1 MIHTKYESLTD
12 EQLADL
18 FHSSNWNNNMT
29 PDDRLAACQEV
40 VNRDA
45 LSQGMVPCE
54 VVATDM
60 RGNDFGVYTN
70 GTIEV
75 NSHILSSGQIMDE
88 DGNMTAFPGSNAE
101 TLNTL
106 YHENRH
112 AYDAQ
117 LSEAI
122 EDKMAGNAYNHT
134 IIEDAE
140 ARGLDIDQIRASD
153 SIYVQST
160 DGYDLYRVQN
170 SEREAFKAGEEGCAK
185 MFEGSQSR
193 LGADAEYQAYTDRL
207 AAEDGY
213 NEAMANLK
221 EVYKDDHF
229 DKTLD
234 EQAKNLYFSDHKKDS
249 EFEHGTPES
258 RSAAKNIVENTR
270 GAIYVGMNNSLGYTN
285 EHYEA
290 NGNAAN
296 ANAVNANAVN
306 ANAANTGV
314 ANAAGA
320 VPGGGG
326 AKAASGAAAGSQAAG
341 DENAAAPSA
350 NGGLQAGY
358 RADDDDGA
366 VGGKGGGAHGA
377 LGGALGDD
385 ASVSSAEP
393 GGGSVSSDGDEGG
406 NSGSNDDED
415 ADS

>member
-18 FHSSNWNNNMT
+18 FHSSNWNNRMS

-75 NSHILSSGQIMDE
+75 NEHILNSGQIMDE
-88 DGNMTAFPGSNAE
+88 DGNLTAFPGSNAE

-117 LSEAI
+117 LSAAI
-122 EDKMAGNAYNHT
+122 EDKMAGNAYNHS

-153 SIYVQST
+153 SIYVQS
-160 DGYDLYRVQN
+160 DEGYDLYRVQN

-193 LGADAEYQAYTDRL
+193 LGADAEYQAYSDRL

-221 EVYKDDHF
+221 EVYKDENF

-249 EFEHGTPES
+249 DFEHGTPES
-258 RSAAKNIVENTR
+258 RSAAKNIVDNTR

-285 EHYEA
+285 EHYQS
-290 NGNAAN
+290 N
-296 ANAVNANAVN
+296 AN
-306 ANAANTGV
+306 

-320 VPGGGG
+320 ANTGGANAAGGGNVPGAGG
-326 AKAASGAAAGSQAAG
+326 AKASSGAAAGGQAAG
-341 DENAAAPSA
+341 EENAAAPSA
-350 NGGLQAGY
+350 NGGVQAGY

-366 VGGKGGGAHGA
+366 AGGKGGGAHGA
-377 LGGALGDD
+377 LSGSLGDD
-385 ASVSSAEP
+385 ASVSSADT
-393 GGGSVSSDGDEGG
+393 GGSVASDGDEGG
-406 NSGSNDDED
+406 NAGSNDDED
-415 ADS
+415 ADC

>member
-18 FHSSNWNNNMT
+18 FHSSNWNNNMS

-60 RGNDFGVYTN
+60 RGNDFGVFT
-70 GTIEV
+70 GSTIEV
-75 NSHILSSGQIMDE
+75 NGHILSSGQIMDE
-88 DGNMTAFPGSNAE
+88 DGNLTAFPGSNAE

-117 LSEAI
+117 LSAAI
-122 EDKMAGNAYNHT
+122 EDKMAGNAYNHS

-170 SEREAFKAGEEGCAK
+170 SEREAYKAGEEGCAK

-193 LGADAEYQAYTDRL
+193 LGADAEYQAYSDRL

-221 EVYKDDHF
+221 DVYKDENF

-258 RSAAKNIVENTR
+258 RGAAKNIVENTR

-285 EHYEA
+285 DHY
-290 NGNAAN
+290 N
-296 ANAVNANAVN
+296 ANAN
-306 ANAANTGV
+306 ANAANVGAANTGG
-314 ANAAGA
+314 ANAAAGGN

-326 AKAASGAAAGSQAAG
+326 AKASSGAAAGSQAAG
-341 DENAAAPSA
+341 EENAAASSA

-366 VGGKGGGAHGA
+366 AGGKGGGAHGA
-377 LGGALGDD
+377 LSGSIGDD

-393 GGGSVSSDGDEGG
+393 GGGSAASDGGEGG

-415 ADS
+415 ADC